1 MVRYGMNTAS
11 VSLSPIV
18 VAVSVA
24 ENQVQHRISTKVLT
38 DQTKIKAKKELK
50 TVTRIKS
57 SAKSAGTDSKE
68 EHSID
73 FRA

>member
-1 MVRYGMNTAS
+1 MNTAS

-18 VAVSVA
+18 VALSVA
-24 ENQVQHRISTKVLT
+24 ENQVQHRISAKVLA
-38 DQTKIKAKKELK
+38 DQTKIKAKKEIK
-50 TVTRIKS
+50 TVTKAKA
-57 SAKSAGTDSKE
+57 SAKSAGTDSKA